1 MNANYR
7 IKPALMSEYLILLI
21 ELHNTF
27 SLFLEARKQQKE
39 QPTADGKK
47 WINEIFSELLKMNSK
62 LLNYTNE
69 FIELSETIEKAAA
82 DAQYIKIDQFLSVGY
97 FSQIKHRLNV
107 LKLQKTELL
116 NMFEPTEPDL
126 KELLTEQ
133 KQSV

>member
-1 MNANYR
+1 MNAKHR

-39 QPTADGKK
+39 QPTANGKE
-47 WINEIFSELLKMNSK
+47 WINDIFSELLKMNSK

>member
-82 DAQYIKIDQFLSVGY
+82 DAQYIKIDQF
-97 FSQIKHRLNV
+97 
-107 LKLQKTELL
+107 
-116 NMFEPTEPDL
+116 
-126 KELLTEQ
+126 
-133 KQSV
+133 